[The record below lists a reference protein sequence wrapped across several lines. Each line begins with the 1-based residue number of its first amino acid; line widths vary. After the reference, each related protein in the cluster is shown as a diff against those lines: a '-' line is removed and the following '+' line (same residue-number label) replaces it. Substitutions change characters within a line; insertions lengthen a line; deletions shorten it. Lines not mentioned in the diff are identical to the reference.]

1 MSQREVTIVGQNNTK
16 VKVTGQQE
24 ILTKA
29 SMLGSSTIVVNDA
42 NPIVGEFEYIVV
54 LEDTI
59 FNSIEING
67 LNVMTRLI
75 TTPATAVKTGA
86 IISWGQGQVFT
97 TIRLT
102 SGSVLLYK
110 KTS

>member
-1 MSQREVTIVGQNNTK
+1 MSQREVAIVGSNNTK
-16 VKVTGQQE
+16 AKVTGQQE

-42 NPIVGEFEYIVV
+42 NPITGEFESIVV

-59 FNSIEING
+59 FNSISLNG
-67 LNVMTRLI
+67 VEVITRLI
-75 TTPATAVKTGA
+75 TAPLTAVKAGA
-86 IISWGQGQVFT
+86 IISWGQGQFFT

-102 SGSVLLYK
+102 SGSVLLVRR
-110 KTS
+110 

>member
-1 MSQREVTIVGQNNTK
+1 MSQREVTIVGHNNTK

-29 SMLGSSTIVVNDA
+29 SMLGSSTIVINDI
-42 NPIVGEFEYIVV
+42 NTITGEFESIVV

-67 LNVMTRLI
+67 LNVTTRVI
-75 TTPATAVKTGA
+75 STPANIVRAGA
-86 IISWGQGQVFT
+86 IISWGQGQFFT
-97 TIRLT
+97 SVKLA
-102 SGSVLLYK
+102 SGSVLLVRK
-110 KTS
+110 